1 MNWEDLTLWQYQQLV
16 PIITKPDPEWT
27 ELDVDVKK
35 LVIITG
41 LTEQQIDSLPIDEL
55 KALRKQLGFLDN
67 DIPQKALPKYIET
80 NGKRYKIVYDVK
92 KMPAAR
98 YIESKVFSKDNVA
111 NLHKIAASMVMPQ
124 VKNWYGAWVTA
135 KYDASDHEVYAN
147 DLALAKFVDIYSP
160 LVFFYQVYRNWI
172 EVSRDYMIQE
182 MMTKGLNQ
190 TQAEQVVETLCQS
203 MDGTIPANLLPSWKI
218 SHLSKYLK

>member
-27 ELDVDVKK
+27 ELDIDVKK

-67 DIPQKALPKYIET
+67 DIPQKALPKYIDA
-80 NGKRYKIVYDVK
+80 NGKRYKIVYNVK

-111 NLHKIAASMVMPQ
+111 NLHKIAASMVIPQ
-124 VKNWYGAWVTA
+124 QKNWLGRWVDA
-135 KYDASDHEVYAN
+135 KYDASDHEIYAT
-147 DLALAKFVDIYSP
+147 DLALSKFVDIYSP
-160 LVFFYQVYRNWI
+160 LVFFYHLYRNWI
-172 EVSRDYMIQE
+172 EVSRDFMIQE
-182 MMTKGLNQ
+182 MMTTGLNQ
-190 TQAEQVVETLCQS
+190 IQAEQVVETLCQS
-203 MDGTIPANLLPSWKI
+203 MDGTIPANLLPKWKI